1 MTQGSLVQ
9 CFLFQVKNMDSGVR
23 RRLKHIE
30 MKKWWTQASRE
41 DWNTSKWRND
51 AIIEFSRIWAWKLR
65 GLLRT
70 LGHSLHPVHVLVCK
84 STWGAGCLGPWVICH
99 LVCTPGGNC
108 SKIPGPRR
116 CREELNEVSNTSCS
130 KKTVTNYTGSVIIRN
145 AWTQC
150 LSLESEIEIQLQL
163 FEDNY
168 EQHK

>member
-1 MTQGSLVQ
+1 MSHDSGFSF
-9 CFLFQVKNMDSGVR
+9 FLFQVNHGLSISVY
-23 RRLKHIE
+23 
-30 MKKWWTQASRE
+30 
-41 DWNTSKWRND
+41 TSKWRND
-51 AIIEFSRIWAWKLR
+51 AVREFGHLPESEHGNYRGYCELWATPTCT
-65 GLLRT
+65 G
-70 LGHSLHPVHVLVCK
+70 SLHPVHVLVCE

-99 LVCTPGGNC
+99 LAYPPGGNC